1 MNRSSNDVEEEEETK
16 EKDVW
21 GMGDKWFVGENAGGE
36 KMKRRLIQ

>member
-16 EKDVW
+16 EDVW